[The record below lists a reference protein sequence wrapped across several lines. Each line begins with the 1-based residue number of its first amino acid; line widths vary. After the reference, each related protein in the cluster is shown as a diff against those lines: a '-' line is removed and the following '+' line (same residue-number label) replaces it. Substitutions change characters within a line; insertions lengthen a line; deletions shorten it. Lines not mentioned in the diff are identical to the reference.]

1 MLSSP
6 EIAHAHYFKTR
17 SPRPNSLALTI
28 VQNTPSSPE
37 IAPAHYL
44 GRSKVTL
51 LSPTLS
57 TQTQAEKPI
66 GKGRTITPPHISGKC
81 VRKTWFHSPPNS
93 PPPAPIHT
101 SWAPNHLLPGK
112 LPSPEPRN
120 LSPTSM
126 APPTTPISQPPSS
139 LMPETLSNCRRAL
152 GRVPLTPCCCYCLDE
167 GRVNRTGA
175 DSPPP
180 LFTAP
185 ERLQLW
191 IRPTTWRCFRV
202 AVDHG
207 DIALSLPPVATT
219 TAPASPN
226 RQLDL
231 PTSPCR
237 QIGRTLI

>member
-1 MLSSP
+1 MVPL
-6 EIAHAHYFKTR
+6 
-17 SPRPNSLALTI
+17 
-28 VQNTPSSPE
+28 PS
-37 IAPAHYL
+37 
-44 GRSKVTL
+44 
-51 LSPTLS
+51 
-57 TQTQAEKPI
+57 Q
-66 GKGRTITPPHISGKC
+66 
-81 VRKTWFHSPPNS
+81 F

-126 APPTTPISQPPSS
+126 EPPTTPISQPPSS
-139 LMPETLSNCRRAL
+139 LMSEMLSICRRAL
-152 GRVPLTPCCCYCLDE
+152 GRVPLTPCCWCCLDD

-191 IRPTTWRCFRV
+191 IRPESWRCFGV
-202 AVDHG
+202 AIDRR
-207 DIALSLPPVATT
+207 DIALSLPPVTTT
-219 TAPASPN
+219 TAPASPT

-237 QIGRTLI
+237 QIGRTLISNHFI